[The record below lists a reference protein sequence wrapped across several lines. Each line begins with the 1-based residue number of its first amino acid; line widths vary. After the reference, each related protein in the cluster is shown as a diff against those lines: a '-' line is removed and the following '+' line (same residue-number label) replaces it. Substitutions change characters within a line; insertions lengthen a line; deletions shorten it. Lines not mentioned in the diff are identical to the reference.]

1 MPALTRKNVY
11 GRASAPITR
20 MDGRSHRGISGDYE
34 KLGMLYPVSPPQGR
48 TPVDEHPAQARPTE
62 PGPVDLHGNGGR
74 NDWQADE
81 YGTDRIFRKRA
92 ISGAADPCHSFG
104 KDSGCLRTADGERQG
119 EGKGPAAHQV
129 QA

>member
-1 MPALTRKNVY
+1 MPALSRKNVY
-11 GRASAPITR
+11 GRASSPLAG
-20 MDGRSHRGISGDYE
+20 MDERSHRGIPGDYE

-48 TPVDEHPAQARPTE
+48 MPVDGYTAQARPTE
-62 PGPVDLHGNGGR
+62 PRPVDLHGNGCR

-81 YGTDRIFRKRA
+81 YGSANIFRKRA
-92 ISGAADPCHSFG
+92 ISGTADPCHSVG